1 MCEPKNIERAFE
13 VLRAMKADYRRRESE
28 CWPYRHDH
36 RALRSPSGKSRSES
50 EELAAATNKLLA
62 FERAFKILHPELLT
76 RINAA

>member
-13 VLRAMKADYRRRESE
+13 VLRAMKADYRSRESE
-28 CWPYRHDH
+28 YH

-76 RINAA
+76 RINAGGP